1 MLNIDV
7 ALFMFAPL
15 MVLIFA
21 GVPVA
26 FSLMSV
32 ALVFGLWQFGGA
44 AVFLFVAKV
53 QEITS
58 SHILAAVPLFV
69 FMGAMLE
76 RSGTANRLFEA
87 IHMWTRRLPGGLAV
101 GTIILCV
108 LFAASSGVVGA
119 TETVVGLLAIPV
131 MLRHG
136 YDKGLISG
144 TICAGGSLGSIIPP
158 SLLVVILA
166 VIGRIG
172 IGEMFAGMLLPGLVL
187 AGLYILYIMVRCSL
201 DPKAGPR
208 QPAGPNDPPLA
219 AKLRIT
225 LVALVPPIGLI
236 FAVLG
241 TILAGMAVPTEA
253 ASMGAVGSVLLTLA
267 YGNFSFAVLREAMV
281 KTISITAMI
290 LTILLGGT
298 MFSGV
303 FIGIGGLFAAER
315 AIEVAQLGPWGT
327 MLLILILT
335 FLAGFVMDVLSI
347 ILIVVPI
354 ALPLMAGFGFEKI
367 WFFTLLLITLQT
379 SLLTPPMAGAIFYL
393 RAIAPPEITL
403 RDMYRGMTPFI
414 ALHFVVLGL
423 VMAFPQLA
431 LWLPEY
437 LLGFD

>member
-131 MLRHG
+131 MLRYG

-208 QPAGPNDPPLA
+208 QPA
-219 AKLRIT
+219 
-225 LVALVPPIGLI
+225 
-236 FAVLG
+236 
-241 TILAGMAVPTEA
+241 AG
-253 ASMGAVGSVLLTLA
+253 GACVS
-267 YGNFSFAVLREAMV
+267 
-281 KTISITAMI
+281 
-290 LTILLGGT
+290 
-298 MFSGV
+298 
-303 FIGIGGLFAAER
+303 
-315 AIEVAQLGPWGT
+315 
-327 MLLILILT
+327 
-335 FLAGFVMDVLSI
+335 
-347 ILIVVPI
+347 
-354 ALPLMAGFGFEKI
+354 
-367 WFFTLLLITLQT
+367 
-379 SLLTPPMAGAIFYL
+379 
-393 RAIAPPEITL
+393 
-403 RDMYRGMTPFI
+403 
-414 ALHFVVLGL
+414 
-423 VMAFPQLA
+423 
-431 LWLPEY
+431 
-437 LLGFD
+437 